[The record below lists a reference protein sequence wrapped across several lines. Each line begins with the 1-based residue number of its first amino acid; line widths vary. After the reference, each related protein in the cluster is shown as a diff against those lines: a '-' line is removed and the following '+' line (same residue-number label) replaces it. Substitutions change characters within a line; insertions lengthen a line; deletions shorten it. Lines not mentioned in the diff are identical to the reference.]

1 MENEMKPGGFVSYYN
16 ATLDGVESTKRALTL
31 FKSIAIPCSRA
42 TLMRQIERFSNGD
55 SGLRSFLTERLFPLT
70 ELQPEF
76 APWLSEL
83 ASYFGKYHFENWLQ
97 PYFEEEVGEFS
108 DQAGAEV
115 SWHHSLQLDSFL
127 LTTEIT
133 RSLEITPL
141 VNEVEL
147 PRQQEKQ
154 VFEPAGVKD
163 AKVRELFDTGFP
175 DVALLDWPEFL
186 SIARDPDFPA
196 FQAKVRECLERG
208 TPLSRAYLTD
218 LESFFTG
225 KFSTSLNRSVVGIG
239 VEAAIGTVLPIYG
252 PAKALYDIYRTDRA
266 YHHYSWLGLAVRV
279 RNEIA
284 LGDRVESQEG
294 QQGAEGDAE
303 DRAP

>member
-1 MENEMKPGGFVSYYN
+1 MENKMNPRGFVSYYN

-31 FKSIAIPCSRA
+31 FESIAIPCSKA
-42 TLMRQIERFSNGD
+42 TLMRQIENFSNGD
-55 SGLRSFLTERLFPLT
+55 SGLVSYLTERLVPLT
-70 ELQPEF
+70 ELQPDF

-97 PYFEEEVGEFS
+97 PYFEEEVGEFG

-133 RSLEITPL
+133 RRLELTPL

-147 PRQQEKQ
+147 LQQQGKQ
-154 VFEPAGVKD
+154 VFETAGVKD
-163 AKVRELFDTGFP
+163 SKVKEVFDIGFP

-186 SIARDPDFPA
+186 RIARDPAFQA
-196 FQAKVRECLERG
+196 FQAKVRECLESG

-218 LESFFTG
+218 LECFFESR
-225 KFSTSLNRSVVGIG
+225 FPTSLDQSVVGIG
-239 VEAAIGTVLPIYG
+239 VEAVIGTVLPIYG

-266 YHHYSWLGLAVRV
+266 YRRYSWLGFAMRV
-279 RNEIA
+279 RNEIT
-284 LGDRVESQEG
+284 LGDKVESQEG
-294 QQGAEGDAE
+294 QPIRIDTT
-303 DRAP
+303 